1 MAITQRFKLSLIPNS
16 SPVVIHVNQYDT
28 GEGRFVICENIPKL
42 RIIQKRIHWHNKWLQ
57 VPQWYMHRHI
67 RRL

>member
-28 GEGRFVICENIPKL
+28 GEGRFVIDLEGTC
-42 RIIQKRIHWHNKWLQ
+42 
-57 VPQWYMHRHI
+57 I
-67 RRL
+67 REVI